1 MNPFDQAAR
10 YAAKQLDAEGFLR
23 WLLPE
28 IFTAWRWH
36 GWLDTQSIAFP
47 GEPERRSDTVAVFE
61 RQAADAPPSA
71 LVVEFQS
78 RPLGPILERLA
89 EYALRVRREK
99 SQQTEPR
106 VSYSVAA
113 VVVNLTGPAQADE
126 WTMSP
131 PDFAD
136 LGLHFRVG
144 VRTLREEDGLQLLT
158 DIERGRVTRGML
170 PWVALMHGG
179 DDPAVVEYWKRL
191 ASAEV
196 DPHKRGDYGG
206 LARVFAELCGRG
218 EVWTRGLEGW
228 NVEVSQVVLEWQAQA
243 LARGLTQGRTEGRA
257 EERAEM
263 LALLRENL
271 VELMRTRFQAELPTE
286 FLTAVQNQTDPALLL
301 QWFHRAPAAAS
312 LEDLRG
318 ILGLS

>member
-23 WLLPE
+23 WLMPD
-28 IFTAWRWH
+28 IFVAWRWR

-47 GEPERRSDTVAVFE
+47 GEPERRSDTVAAFE
-61 RQAADAPPSA
+61 RLAGDAPPAA

-99 SQQTEPR
+99 SQQTDPR
-106 VSYSVAA
+106 VSYTVTA
-113 VVVNLTGPAQADE
+113 VVVNLTGPEQADE
-126 WTMSP
+126 WEMAP
-131 PDFAD
+131 PDFVD
-136 LGLHFRVG
+136 LGLHIRVK

-158 DIERGRVTRGML
+158 NIEQGRVARCVL
-170 PWVALMHGG
+170 PWVALMRGG

-218 EVWTRGLEGW
+218 QLWTKALEGW

-243 LARGLTQGRTEGRA
+243 LERGLAQG
-257 EERAEM
+257 RAEM
-263 LALLRENL
+263 LPLLRENL
-271 VELMRTRFQAELPTE
+271 MELMRTRFQAELPVE
-286 FLTAVQNQTDPALLL
+286 FLTAVQNQTDPALLR
-301 QWFHRAPAAAS
+301 QWFHRTLAAAS
-312 LEDLRG
+312 LEELRG
-318 ILGLS
+318 TFGLR